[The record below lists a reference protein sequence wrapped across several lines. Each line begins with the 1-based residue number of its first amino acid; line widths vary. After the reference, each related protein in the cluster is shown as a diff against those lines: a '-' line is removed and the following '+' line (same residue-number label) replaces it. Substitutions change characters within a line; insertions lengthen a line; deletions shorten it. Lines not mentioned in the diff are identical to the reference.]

1 MIFRYIISI
10 KWHFIWNQRDIKIIQ
25 MNEISS
31 EHRKMDQR
39 TGNWPETGLNRVRI
53 GSETDQSGT
62 EIPEKEFE
70 SKIKSFFTPKVVSAI
85 FFLTRNEFIFIH
97 KVESRNNNGDSLT
110 DVTRII
116 LCQQNSL
123 LSPFSS
129 RVRIKVLDVK
139 SIWIVVQ
146 LPCSS
151 KLLFS
156 PSIRYFYRCMYMNNL
171 VHLKSFYK
179 PNISKWANSSTVEL
193 QPILNDLFR
202 KCLRQ

>member
-1 MIFRYIISI
+1 
-10 KWHFIWNQRDIKIIQ
+10 

-31 EHRKMDQR
+31 EHRKKDQR
-39 TGNWPETGLNRVRI
+39 TVQFTRNWPETNFRRI
-53 GSETDQSGT
+53 RNGQGTDQSGT